1 MRGQAPCMTDPGGS
15 DRIQQDV
22 RKLYEVG
29 QNTSRLLLATGDL
42 ITGWLLV
49 RQAEVA
55 LAALGGEVSEKD
67 RLFYEGKLAATR
79 FFCTQV
85 LPRLSS
91 ERFIVEHTDNAL
103 MDVDEAAF

>member
-1 MRGQAPCMTDPGGS
+1 MFGHAMAAQEDPTS
-15 DRIQQDV
+15 
-22 RKLYEVG
+22 LYKVA

-49 RQAEVA
+49 RQSEVA
-55 LAALGGEVSEKD
+55 LAALAGKVSDKD
-67 RLFYEGKLAATR
+67 LLFYEGKLAATR
-79 FFCTQV
+79 FFCSQV
-85 LPRLSS
+85 LPRLTS